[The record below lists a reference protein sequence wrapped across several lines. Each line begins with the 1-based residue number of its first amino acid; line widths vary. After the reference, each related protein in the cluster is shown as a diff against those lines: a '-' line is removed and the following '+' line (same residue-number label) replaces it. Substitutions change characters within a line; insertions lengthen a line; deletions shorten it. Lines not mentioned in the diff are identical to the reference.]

1 MTAVLTSQRIE
12 IRRAVLTGDHRLAV
26 DQERSRPDAERGIN
40 DGGAA
45 VGPVITVAGEAASGA
60 GRAWQQPGRRQY
72 FTAGRR
78 PSRPSAFDRSLPL
91 VVVALTACKSGI
103 RFSPDRATGFS
114 APRQEIDW
122 SSGPNGVQ

>member
-60 GRAWQQPGRRQY
+60 GRGVA
-72 FTAGRR
+72 TAGKTAIFYSRSATL
-78 PSRPSAFDRSLPL
+78 PS
-91 VVVALTACKSGI
+91 
-103 RFSPDRATGFS
+103 
-114 APRQEIDW
+114 
-122 SSGPNGVQ
+122 